1 MNLVDS
7 CGWLEYFAD
16 GPGADFFADAIE
28 NTDQLLVPTIC
39 LYEVFKAVQRQ
50 RNENSAIEVVAAMQR
65 GKVVDI
71 DTSIALTAA
80 RISNQIKL
88 PMADSLILATASL
101 HKATILT
108 QDSDFDGLEAVKYR
122 KKGS

>member
-108 QDSDFDGLEAVKYR
+108 QDSDFDGLEGVKYR

>member
-108 QDSDFDGLEAVKYR
+108 QDSDFESLEGVKYR
-122 KKGS
+122 KKNA